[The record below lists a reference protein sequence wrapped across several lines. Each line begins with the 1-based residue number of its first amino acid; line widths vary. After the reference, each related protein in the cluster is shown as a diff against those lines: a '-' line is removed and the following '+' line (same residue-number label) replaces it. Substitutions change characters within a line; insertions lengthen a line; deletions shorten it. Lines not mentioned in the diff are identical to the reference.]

1 MGCSI
6 TEVSTQLAALLVCL
20 APDEGQSGQQLSATA
35 QASWCQSS
43 GTLFVVAA
51 LQIADASLVCWC
63 LRGLPLA
70 GDSSAHLPGLT
81 SSCAQRSHLFLE
93 VVQDRFQQLVPVL
106 DKCGAAT
113 VGLTLL
119 AIGVL
124 GLLEARQQEEGIE
137 QLQPITA
144 SGPTIP
150 SGECDSTW
158 RVTGI

>member
-1 MGCSI
+1 M
-6 TEVSTQLAALLVCL
+6 
-20 APDEGQSGQQLSATA
+20 
-35 QASWCQSS
+35 
-43 GTLFVVAA
+43 
-51 LQIADASLVCWC
+51 
-63 LRGLPLA
+63 
-70 GDSSAHLPGLT
+70 PGLT
-81 SSCAQRSHLFLE
+81 PSCALPSYLFLS
-93 VVQDRFQQLVPVL
+93 VLQDRFQQLVPVL

-150 SGECDSTW
+150 SGNSIQAW
-158 RVTGI
+158 RLTVT